1 MQKGGIHY
9 DSVEIGA
16 ILGSS
21 INFATKEAILDY
33 ADAVEDFDP
42 VFRNEEEAIKAGYK
56 KIIAPPGFH
65 IQYASMKWAIG
76 QEKYVPQGSV
86 HVKQKYE
93 IYGLV
98 YEGDC
103 LTTTV
108 SIADKYEKKG
118 RKYLVYRAAVTNQD
132 GDIVAVNEMTNILA
146 E

>member
-1 MQKGGIHY
+1 MQKGGIQY
-9 DSVEIGA
+9 DSVEVGT

-21 INFATKEAILDY
+21 VNFATKEAIADY
-33 ADAVEDFDP
+33 ADAIEDFDP
-42 VFRNEEEAIKAGYK
+42 IFRDEQQALKAGYK

-65 IQYASMKWAIG
+65 IQYTGMKWAIG
-76 QEKYVPQGSV
+76 QDKYVPQGSV
-86 HVKQKYE
+86 HVKQLYE
-93 IYGLV
+93 IFQLV

-103 LTTTV
+103 LTTIV

-118 RKYLVYRAAVTNQD
+118 RKYLVYKAAVTNQH